1 MYNVFQ
7 VKALQNLKERF
18 DIDVTIDKGKKM
30 VTLHGTKEALL
41 DATDHV
47 HNLLRDADRNK
58 QAKLEAE
65 LVSDIVQWYFVDNA
79 DGKNELVDYPKNIN
93 LLVEKA
99 YRNKQ
104 PDVKFTDQAGTEYT
118 INFNNMEE
126 FPSDDTSDVTTVTRR
141 DKIKGNNKF

>member
-1 MYNVFQ
+1 
-7 VKALQNLKERF
+7 LRERF
-18 DIDVTIDKGKKM
+18 DVEVTIDKSKDM
-30 VTLHGTKEALL
+30 VVLHGTKAAML

-65 LVSDIVQWYFVDNA
+65 LVSDIVQWYFVDA
-79 DGKNELVDYPKNIN
+79 SDGKNELMEYPKNIN
-93 LLVEKA
+93 LLIEKA

-104 PDVKFTDQAGTEYT
+104 ADVKFNDQAGTEYT

-126 FPSDDTSDVTTVTRR
+126 FPSDDTKDVTTVTRR
-141 DKIKGNNKF
+141 DKIKGNNLFYRAC